1 MTYFLN
7 FRTDDVGGS
16 VTDPV
21 LYESDGTAPA
31 TGWLLILPER
41 IPALVAGK
49 NILFA
54 THGFNVNKA
63 DGANALG
70 LLDQN
75 LQLPSPNMFVGVLWP
90 GDTIIPFINYPIEGG
105 VAEDCGNRLANFCA
119 TSCASAQ
126 SLSFASHSLGAR
138 LMLQAVARLK
148 GQRRASSL
156 CLMAAAINQDCLTG
170 EYANAAQN
178 CDRISVLASRWDLV
192 LKLAYPI
199 GDPISNL
206 LGADH
211 NPFQPALGLQGPPT
225 PAAAPIVAPWQ
236 ISDAEFFDHLDY
248 LPPTV
253 PKHWPEAA
261 GFMKRAF
268 LGLPQTWPS

>member
-7 FRTDDVGGS
+7 FRTNDVGGG

-21 LYESDGTAPA
+21 LYEGDGTAPA
-31 TGWLLILPER
+31 TGWLLIQSER

-54 THGFNVNKA
+54 THGFNVNKP

-70 LLDQN
+70 LLDQY
-75 LQLPSPNMFVGVLWP
+75 LQLPSPNMFVAVLWP

-105 VAEDCGNRLANFCA
+105 VAMDCGNRLANFCA
-119 TSCASAQ
+119 SSCASAQ
-126 SLSFASHSLGAR
+126 SLSFVSHSLGAR
-138 LMLQAVARLK
+138 LVLQAVAELQ
-148 GQRRASSL
+148 GQRRASSV
-156 CLMAAAINQDCLTG
+156 CLTAAAINQDCLID
-170 EYANAAQN
+170 EYADAAQN
-178 CDRISVLASRWDLV
+178 CDRISVLASQCDLV
-192 LKLAYPI
+192 LKLAFPI

-236 ISDAEFFDHLDY
+236 ISITELFDHLDY
-248 LPPTV
+248 LPPKV
-253 PKHWPEAA
+253 PDRWQEAA